1 MSIALEAY
9 TGEGLL
15 TGVVVADGRLA
26 DLIAG
31 VSTLVLRDA
40 VVTPF
45 AGPPESAPGL
55 SGVEV
60 DDLMAI
66 VAAPHTFVPFHPAWH
81 PIAVDAG
88 PYRLRGELPSLPGFD
103 PTRALARSTGA
114 FILLGRV
121 TVELRFEG
129 SAAGLNEHPCVWVN
143 RYAVDAVESELQLGF
158 FFPGALDVRAR
169 HALAG

>member
-1 MSIALEAY
+1 M
-9 TGEGLL
+9 
-15 TGVVVADGRLA
+15 ADGRLG

-31 VSTLVLRDA
+31 GSSLVVRDA

-45 AGPPESAPGL
+45 NGPPERATGL
-55 SGVEV
+55 SDVDV

-66 VAAPHTFVPFHPAWH
+66 VATPDTLVPFHAVWH

-103 PTRALARSTGA
+103 PSRALARPTGA

-121 TVELRFEG
+121 TVQLRSEG
-129 SAAGLNEHPCVWVN
+129 SAAGLNEHPYVWVN
-143 RYAVDAVESELQLGF
+143 RYCVDAVASALELGF
-158 FFPGALDVRAR
+158 SFPDALDARAE